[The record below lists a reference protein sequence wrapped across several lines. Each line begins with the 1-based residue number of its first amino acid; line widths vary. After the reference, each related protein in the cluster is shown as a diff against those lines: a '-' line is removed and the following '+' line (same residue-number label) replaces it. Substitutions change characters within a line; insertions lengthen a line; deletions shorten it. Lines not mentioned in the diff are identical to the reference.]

1 MKMKCLM
8 IALMVVLLGIFAAD
22 AQAKE
27 PAVDRLDPGSVA
39 KAFISALAHERF
51 DEAVE
56 YVILEDREDFREE
69 LLKGVPKLPKKPEVV
84 VMLEKD
90 RKRAGV
96 NLSNDK
102 NPKVKGVPP
111 FGFNMELVDGKW
123 WIVK

>member
-1 MKMKCLM
+1 MNP
-8 IALMVVLLGIFAAD
+8 AAT
-22 AQAKE
+22 
-27 PAVDRLDPGSVA
+27 A
-39 KAFISALAHERF
+39 KAFIAALANERM

-69 LLKGVPKLPKKPEVV
+69 IQKGVPKLPKKPEVV
-84 VMLEKD
+84 VRLEKD
-90 RKRAGV
+90 GKRAGV

-102 NPKVKGVPP
+102 NPKVRGVPP